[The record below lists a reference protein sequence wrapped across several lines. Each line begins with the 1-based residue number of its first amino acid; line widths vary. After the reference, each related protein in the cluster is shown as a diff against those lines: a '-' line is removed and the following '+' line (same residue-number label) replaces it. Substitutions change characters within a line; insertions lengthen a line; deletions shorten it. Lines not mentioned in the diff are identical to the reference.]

1 MGYPSP
7 TRARSIEVALD
18 PARKAAIV
26 ELALERLKANETL
39 AEAAQSANIG
49 RRALKSWIESNP
61 EWKERFDDIDQAV
74 TDRVEKTAIELAC
87 EDKNPRMVE
96 FLLERRSD
104 RYKAKLELTHKQ
116 ALSMDDVA
124 DRFRQMALANP
135 TLTQTIRMALQK
147 ALDRLPA

>member
-7 TRARSIEVALD
+7 TRGRSIEIALD

-26 ELALERLKANETL
+26 AKALEQLEAKGTL
-39 AEAAQSANIG
+39 AEAAKSVNIG
-49 RRALKSWIESNP
+49 RQALKGWINSNP
-61 EWKERFDDIDQAV
+61 EWKERFEEIDESI
-74 TDRVEKTAIELAC
+74 TDEIEKSALELC
-87 EDKNPRMVE
+87 QDKHAGMVQ
-96 FLLERRSD
+96 FMLERRSD
-104 RYKAKLELTHKQ
+104 RYKAKLEVTHKQ

-147 ALDRLPA
+147 ALDRLP